1 MERKS
6 EIFRNN
12 QHLIEHKKDMFD
24 NSVPKFS
31 KKSNQGMEMRLR
43 SKKNSTPSSAPK
55 KRKAENFHLSLRS
68 KSEPENT
75 TSSKIPPVKRRKKVT
90 SVKKKTPIKQI
101 ENNEK
106 HHSAQPLNI
115 TLCKVS
121 NTNDCYTV
129 KRQDKSYASAPENTS
144 EPTDFNSAV
153 LFTKTES
160 ESDSLHITAGPSL
173 NISSPQNKNT
183 INLDK
188 QVIPIPSQPPVAEE
202 TQALL
207 NVNSN
212 SEVNKKCIIEE
223 KTDFSATCSDASQST
238 SPRNKNTN
246 NLDKQVIPIPLT
258 VPVCKPQLTE
268 ETKAPHDVNSKPEV
282 NTECIIEEKTDF
294 SAMCGNA
301 SQSTSPQNKSTINLE
316 RQVIPIPSTTA
327 VCKPQLTEETQAL
340 NDVNS
345 NSEVNKECIIEEK
358 TDFSATCSDASQS
371 TSPQNKNT
379 INLDKQVIPIPST
392 VPVCKPQLTEE
403 TEALSDVNCDSEV
416 NKECIIEEKT
426 DFSAMCSDASQST
439 SPQNKNTINLE
450 RQVIPIPST
459 TAVCKPQLTEETQA
473 PSDVNSNPGVNTE
486 CIIEEKTDFS
496 AMCGNASQ
504 STSPQNKTTINFEKQ
519 VTPSQLAE
527 ETKALHSCNPEV
539 NKEGINKDKIDFSAK
554 CSNASQSTSKRYSI
568 CYEQKKKKGCNDL
581 LLDPFSHKQ
590 AKTFTIEKKTP
601 TSKNAGTVDQVLFM
615 NQLDLIKTSST
626 KRTRDLPK
634 YKTKVKTPLR
644 EKLGFPPKNL
654 FYYGTGKLPCPDLGE
669 GWYFEQIVRQ
679 HGKSAGQYDVYY
691 YSPQNVRIRSKA
703 RLAMLAPSSVS
714 IEDFDFNAGKIVKQK
729 EHLCKKEALI
739 TEKLFRSSKKVNIS
753 NMISPKDSKQ
763 DESSTL
769 SNARKPGRKRKLF
782 GIDKVLKKRRVIST
796 VPSITDHSE
805 PVKQADQHPMSAFE
819 IFKADAMKS
828 CSEIIN
834 SVEFPELLRLLAWK
848 NLGDKKRQMY
858 NKSEKER
865 FTISPSQ
872 TKTTPKFIPSPSQVP
887 RTFPP
892 LVPSSKLQKNTPN
905 RGLFR
910 TIRCKTCE
918 PCLRPNCGECYNCR
932 DMRQFGGSGKKKQ
945 SCIQRKC
952 LRPSKN
958 MSKRYSFTQH
968 ATPLAMPAQEVN
980 RHPIFPVDTTL
991 QQIILPTQPSFSQC
1005 TTSTSPFKRPGE
1017 MISNNLNNPFLQNFV
1032 THNNNMSMPPQT
1044 SNLNPSSC
1052 NITGGLMNSWNSANT
1067 TANFPCS
1074 SHQPPKTQILNN
1086 FSTVNKRKRTQLN
1099 PRRFLDINQVYINK
1113 TVIA

>member
-268 ETKAPHDVNSKPEV
+268 ETK
-282 NTECIIEEKTDF
+282 
-294 SAMCGNA
+294 
-301 SQSTSPQNKSTINLE
+301 
-316 RQVIPIPSTTA
+316 
-327 VCKPQLTEETQAL
+327 
-340 NDVNS
+340 
-345 NSEVNKECIIEEK
+345 
-358 TDFSATCSDASQS
+358 ASQS

-1099 PRRFLDINQVYINK
+1099 PRRFLDINQSQDQQPVQAHLK
-1113 TVIA
+1113 SGPPVLT